1 MKMQTAMLMLA
12 AMAAP
17 ALAQISVST
26 YEDLAEGFYGNT
38 FWHNGVT
45 YTNVNNVH
53 GVFPDGGTFEP
64 GGGIEGL
71 GDTIMV
77 ENAAVFYND
86 FPGWGSPNNVLTF
99 GSSYVPGPN
108 LSLGALS
115 TVTMLLDSVSDF
127 ASVELGYYENGPWGG
142 ISYHLDASL
151 GGSVVA
157 SDSFVISDLGGR
169 DNAAVAMLS
178 VGGAEFDTLRLYAMY
193 GDEFSGPRAILD
205 NLTINAV
212 PAPGALALLGLGG
225 LVARRRR

>member
-1 MKMQTAMLMLA
+1 MKTTIALMTAA
-12 AMAAP
+12 IAAP
-17 ALAQISVST
+17 AFAQLSVST
-26 YEDLAEGFYGNT
+26 YDALSEGFYGNT

-45 YTNVNNVH
+45 YTQVNNVH

-64 GGGIEGL
+64 GGGVEGL

-77 ENAAVFYND
+77 ENAAVFFTD

-99 GSSYVPGPN
+99 GSSYIPGPN

-115 TVTMLLDSVSDF
+115 TVTMLLDSISNF
-127 ASVELGYYENGPWGG
+127 ASLEMGFYENGPWGG
-142 ISYHLDASL
+142 ISFHLDAFMGDL
-151 GGSVVA
+151 LVA

-169 DNAAVAMLS
+169 DNAAIGMLS
-178 VGGAEFDTLRLYAMY
+178 VGGAEFDSLRLYAMF
-193 GDEFSGPRAILD
+193 GDEFSGPRLIMD

-225 LVARRRR
+225 LAARRRR